1 MPTLPA
7 SGYPT
12 PQAPSIEALPVA
24 PEVKQDIR
32 ATPEAFGMASALA
45 LTNLGQSFEK
55 AAGYLGNIQD
65 QYDKTVAQE
74 ARNRALAYSQRL
86 LYGDPDLP
94 DDRGFFGT
102 EGRTSLDRRADT
114 IKNLEDVYDKERR
127 NLPTAQ
133 AQRLFDEGS
142 AAGRLHNQALV
153 LHHASQQFQKFKAK
167 EAESEVGLKLNEVSS
182 ASTRGDL
189 DAMKQN
195 LGEAINIATQALRE
209 RGASDA
215 EIKAKASDLTA
226 TAVEFWSLGRAPTD
240 PTGALAALEQ
250 NKEHFTD
257 PARYARLYGQ
267 VKGHADKEEGRK
279 LVESTTGPG
288 PTAGG
293 DAVDRFLDLAA
304 QHESG
309 WRNIH
314 QGLVPRAVSTAQGYF
329 QITNTTWK
337 NFAPPEVLAQ
347 YPNAMS
353 APYEVQR
360 QVARNIVTTSGV
372 QHWTDY
378 NAALRASALS
388 IGMPVSGPISGRPA
402 QPTTTAGPV
411 NWAPTTGPDGKV
423 YMLTGPQAEEYKS
436 IEKPEDQQ
444 KFLTEA
450 VKTPVPPTPSA
461 PAPTTPA
468 PSAVP
473 ESPLAG
479 QVARI
484 QASGASPE
492 VKEAAIAELNHQ
504 HQVKSLGQ
512 KEADYELTRAIN
524 RGDPS
529 ITPDYID
536 SLVQT
541 QRISPA
547 DGTQAQARL
556 EKVKEDQRKISD
568 AIALVDS
575 ARRGE
580 TALDPTNTDHKKSVE
595 IDFANASKGWKPAEE
610 WSKSM
615 DYVSKV
621 NVVPERVK
629 ATITGN
635 LFSGNEGRATAG
647 ARQYREL
654 VALNPMLGES
664 FNADA
669 RAMAATLNTMAGFG
683 MVPKEAFTQAQA
695 QMRVPQAEQE
705 ARRKSFDSVRG
716 PTPSDQLAKDTAA
729 INSKFNTWGDDPN
742 EIPPAMLHEFR
753 ELARMFY
760 GRTGNLDAAYQAAY
774 DTARSQWSPSRVGA
788 DGHRWLKGAPEALY
802 AAPGRT
808 DNSDWMNQQLL
819 ADVNAAA
826 PKPFTLNQL
835 HIIPQVPE
843 ITKPGEKP
851 GYSVWYSDEAG
862 NWDTV
867 RDANRTPLVWRPNW
881 TTSEVRAKEAQALRQ
896 RHEERA
902 RAPVATAPVPPQP
915 QPPLPGDATFLEK
928 LKRAPSQLR
937 ELRSPAPSGTRPPP
951 T

>member
-102 EGRTSLDRRADT
+102 EGRIALDRRADT
-114 IKNLEDVYDKERR
+114 IKNLESVYDKERR

-167 EAESEVGLKLNEVSS
+167 EAESEVGLKLNEVSA

-329 QITNTTWK
+329 QITNTTW
-337 NFAPPEVLAQ
+337 
-347 YPNAMS
+347 
-353 APYEVQR
+353 
-360 QVARNIVTTSGV
+360 
-372 QHWTDY
+372 
-378 NAALRASALS
+378 
-388 IGMPVSGPISGRPA
+388 
-402 QPTTTAGPV
+402 
-411 NWAPTTGPDGKV
+411 
-423 YMLTGPQAEEYKS
+423 
-436 IEKPEDQQ
+436 
-444 KFLTEA
+444 
-450 VKTPVPPTPSA
+450 
-461 PAPTTPA
+461 
-468 PSAVP
+468 
-473 ESPLAG
+473 
-479 QVARI
+479 
-484 QASGASPE
+484 
-492 VKEAAIAELNHQ
+492 
-504 HQVKSLGQ
+504 
-512 KEADYELTRAIN
+512 
-524 RGDPS
+524 
-529 ITPDYID
+529 
-536 SLVQT
+536 
-541 QRISPA
+541 
-547 DGTQAQARL
+547 
-556 EKVKEDQRKISD
+556 
-568 AIALVDS
+568 
-575 ARRGE
+575 
-580 TALDPTNTDHKKSVE
+580 
-595 IDFANASKGWKPAEE
+595 
-610 WSKSM
+610 
-615 DYVSKV
+615 
-621 NVVPERVK
+621 
-629 ATITGN
+629 
-635 LFSGNEGRATAG
+635 
-647 ARQYREL
+647 
-654 VALNPMLGES
+654 
-664 FNADA
+664 
-669 RAMAATLNTMAGFG
+669 
-683 MVPKEAFTQAQA
+683 
-695 QMRVPQAEQE
+695 
-705 ARRKSFDSVRG
+705 
-716 PTPSDQLAKDTAA
+716 
-729 INSKFNTWGDDPN
+729 
-742 EIPPAMLHEFR
+742 
-753 ELARMFY
+753 
-760 GRTGNLDAAYQAAY
+760 
-774 DTARSQWSPSRVGA
+774 
-788 DGHRWLKGAPEALY
+788 
-802 AAPGRT
+802 
-808 DNSDWMNQQLL
+808 
-819 ADVNAAA
+819 
-826 PKPFTLNQL
+826 
-835 HIIPQVPE
+835 
-843 ITKPGEKP
+843 
-851 GYSVWYSDEAG
+851 
-862 NWDTV
+862 
-867 RDANRTPLVWRPNW
+867 
-881 TTSEVRAKEAQALRQ
+881 
-896 RHEERA
+896 
-902 RAPVATAPVPPQP
+902 
-915 QPPLPGDATFLEK
+915 
-928 LKRAPSQLR
+928 
-937 ELRSPAPSGTRPPP
+937 
-951 T
+951 